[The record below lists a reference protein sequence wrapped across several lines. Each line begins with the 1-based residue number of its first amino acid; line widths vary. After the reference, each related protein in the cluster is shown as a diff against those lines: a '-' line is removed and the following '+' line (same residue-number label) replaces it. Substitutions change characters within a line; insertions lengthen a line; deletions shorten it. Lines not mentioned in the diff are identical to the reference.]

1 MSLLARA
8 GGGAFIE
15 STSSELA
22 RVFTRIEAGLTS
34 ADVIHYRSLAPLG
47 HRVVVS
53 VSVDGIPQAV
63 TLSYTSP
70 PAPRALGAKR
80 VRPKSFWVT
89 TTALVVFAGAAAL
102 LVGLALFVFLGPL
115 LRRGGL
121 RRRVGEFTV
130 GGPLAIPE
138 AVDKSTA
145 SPLPA
150 LERVLERSRWW
161 PQFKLE
167 VEIARIARS
176 PVELVA
182 FTAAGTIA
190 VALLLGLTIGTPVPS
205 ILALVFGPLG
215 LRSFVKQR
223 LQKQRHL
230 FGEQLPV
237 NLQEL
242 ASAMRAGHS
251 LVSGITM
258 IAEEAPEPSRSE
270 WTRVVADEPMRPL
283 RGPRLDMDTE
293 GIAQVALVAALHQR
307 TGGNMA
313 EVLERVAES
322 VRERA
327 ELRRELHALT
337 AQARISRYIV
347 TLLPL
352 AVSGAIFLLNPEYL
366 DPLFHTTTGVTLL
379 FIAAGLLVGA
389 SLAMRR
395 ITEVKV

>member
-1 MSLLARA
+1 M
-8 GGGAFIE
+8 
-15 STSSELA
+15 
-22 RVFTRIEAGLTS
+22 
-34 ADVIHYRSLAPLG
+34 
-47 HRVVVS
+47 
-53 VSVDGIPQAV
+53 
-63 TLSYTSP
+63 
-70 PAPRALGAKR
+70 
-80 VRPKSFWVT
+80 
-89 TTALVVFAGAAAL
+89 
-102 LVGLALFVFLGPL
+102 
-115 LRRGGL
+115 
-121 RRRVGEFTV
+121 
-130 GGPLAIPE
+130 
-138 AVDKSTA
+138 
-145 SPLPA
+145 
-150 LERVLERSRWW
+150 
-161 PQFKLE
+161 
-167 VEIARIARS
+167 
-176 PVELVA
+176 A

-190 VALLLGLTIGTPVPS
+190 VALLLGLTTGTPVPS
-205 ILALVFGPLG
+205 ILALAFGPLG

-270 WTRVVADEPMRPL
+270 WTRVVADERLGVPL
-283 RGPRLDMDTE
+283 EEAMAPLARRMDTE